1 MTGTTA
7 APNNKA
13 IAFGNRPAR
22 ELAGAAKKATVRK
35 KAKKAI
41 SRGMISER
49 AAAKHLAGL

>member
-1 MTGTTA
+1 MTNTTA

-13 IAFGNRPAR
+13 VAFKAKPMR
-22 ELAGAAKKATVRK
+22 EPSGAAKKSVVRK

-49 AAAKHLAGL
+49 AAAKHLADL